1 MKMQKAN
8 PATVRSSTIAAGSLS
23 SRVLVGVDAK
33 ATWAEL
39 VHGSILD
46 LPVAGSAAN
55 ELRGQCVLLATIDQ
69 FRAAAALVELD
80 GIARRI
86 VLFPPDVPV
95 EHLAYVAKTA
105 EAEVLITDHDEAASA
120 LHGIGR
126 VIRCAHNVS
135 HVETVRE
142 DKATIETEWI
152 LLTSGTTGLPKL
164 AVHTLASLAGSAWHT
179 DPASASLVWSTFYDM
194 RRYGGLHIFLHAAL
208 TGTSLIVSHAQEP
221 VADFLARAAANGVTN
236 ISGTPSHWR
245 RALMSPAA
253 NRIAPEYIRMSGEI
267 VDQAILNQVRAQ
279 YTQARVAHTFA
290 STEAGVGFNVDDGL
304 MGFPAEILESNPLIE
319 MKIEDGTLRIRSTR
333 TATRYLGEAA
343 PILKGQDGFVDTGDT
358 VELRNGR
365 YYFTGRRDGT
375 INVGGYKVHPE
386 EVEAVIN
393 RHPVVAMSL
402 VKAKKNPITGALVV
416 ADVVLNTRA
425 ETGIADQPQRDILQ
439 YCRTQLDQHKV
450 PTAIN
455 IVSMLPIG
463 ESGKL
468 VRRA

>member
-1 MKMQKAN
+1 MQRAN
-8 PATVRSSTIAAGSLS
+8 PATVRSSAIAAGSLS

-46 LPVAGSAAN
+46 MPLHGSDVE
-55 ELRGQCVLLATIDQ
+55 ELRGKSVLLATIDQ
-69 FRAAAALVELD
+69 FRAAAALIELD

-86 VLFPPDVPV
+86 VLYPPDVPV

-105 EAEVLITDHDEAASA
+105 EADVLITDHDAAA
-120 LHGIGR
+120 DAPHGIGS

-135 HVETVRE
+135 PTESSRE
-142 DKATIETEWI
+142 EQDAIETEWI

-208 TGTSLIVSHAQEP
+208 TGTSLVVSHAQEP
-221 VADFLARAAANGVTN
+221 VADFLARAGANGVTN

-253 NRIAPEYIRMSGEI
+253 SRIEPEYIRMSGEI

-279 YTQARVAHTFA
+279 FPQARVAHTFA

-319 MKIEDGTLRIRSTR
+319 MKIKDDTLRIRSTR
-333 TATRYLGEAA
+333 TATRYLGDAA
-343 PILKGQDGFVDTGDT
+343 PVLKDADDFVDTGDT
-358 VELRNGR
+358 IELRNGR

-416 ADVVLNTRA
+416 ADVVLHAQASASGGDEAQR
-425 ETGIADQPQRDILQ
+425 GILEF
-439 YCRTQLDQHKV
+439 CRKQLDHHKV
-450 PTAIN
+450 PAVIN
-455 IVSMLPIG
+455 IVAALPIG